1 MTITDDVRKTLSDPT
16 PLYAVAGT
24 ADLALEKLREVPA
37 LVERLRAEAPER
49 LSAVRETDPRDVQER
64 VSKQAKEAQAK
75 VAERLDGLDTDIK
88 KLRETA
94 QDLALQGVGRAA
106 EYAVKAR
113 ETYDEL
119 AERGRGAVA
128 EWRGDTADAVQ
139 VTTEIIRPRED
150 GDAAGKDAGAAVGG
164 AAAGGAGAVRDEPA
178 DEKPAAGSAA
188 TGTGKPAAKKAA
200 PRKTAARGTGRTG
213 ANGTAKKS
221 ATKKTPKSES

>member
-64 VSKQAKEAQAK
+64 MSKQAKETQAK
-75 VAERLDGLDTDIK
+75 VAERLEGLDTDIK
-88 KLRETA
+88 KLRESA
-94 QDLALQGVGRAA
+94 QDLALQSVGRAA

-139 VTTEIIRPRED
+139 VTTEIIRPGGEKKD
-150 GDAAGKDAGAAVGG
+150 VGDE
-164 AAAGGAGAVRDEPA
+164 AAAPVRDEPVA
-178 DEKPAAGSAA
+178 EKPAAA
-188 TGTGKPAAKKAA
+188 KPAAKKAG
-200 PRKTAARGTGRTG
+200 PRKTAARGTGRTS

-221 ATKKTPKSES
+221 AAKKTTPKSDS

>member
-16 PLYAVAGT
+16 PLYAAAGT

-75 VAERLDGLDTDIK
+75 VAERLGDLDTDIR

-94 QDLALQGVGRAA
+94 QDLALQSVGRAA

-139 VTTEIIRPRED
+139 VTTEIIRPGAEK
-150 GDAAGKDAGAAVGG
+150 AEQAEKKDAGAAAAATGG
-164 AAAGGAGAVRDEPA
+164 KAAGGD
-178 DEKPAAGSAA
+178 AAASAA
-188 TGTGKPAAKKAA
+188 KAAAKKAA
-200 PRKTAARGTGRTG
+200 PRRTAARGGTGRTG

-221 ATKKTPKSES
+221 AAKKTPKTDS

>member
-16 PLYAVAGT
+16 PLYAAAGT

-75 VAERLDGLDTDIK
+75 VAERLGDLDTDIR

-94 QDLALQGVGRAA
+94 QDLALQSVGRAA

-139 VTTEIIRPRED
+139 VTTEIIRPGAEKAEQTEQAEKKD
-150 GDAAGKDAGAAVGG
+150 AGDEAAATGGKATGDAAA
-164 AAAGGAGAVRDEPA
+164 
-178 DEKPAAGSAA
+178 SAA
-188 TGTGKPAAKKAA
+188 KPAAKKAA
-200 PRKTAARGTGRTG
+200 PRRTAARGGTGRTG

-221 ATKKTPKSES
+221 AAKKTPKTDS

>member
-1 MTITDDVRKTLSDPT
+1 MTRTDDVRKTLSDPT

-64 VSKQAKEAQAK
+64 VSKQAKQAQAK
-75 VAERLDGLDTDIK
+75 VAERLGDLDTDIK

-94 QDLALQGVGRAA
+94 QDLALQSVGRAA

-128 EWRGDTADAVQ
+128 EWRGETADKIE
-139 VTTEIIRPRED
+139 VTTEIIRP
-150 GDAAGKDAGAAVGG
+150 GG
-164 AAAGGAGAVRDEPA
+164 
-178 DEKPAAGSAA
+178 EKAA
-188 TGTGKPAAKKAA
+188 TGEGVTGEAAAPAGDKTGDRTDGRTDGEAGDGPAAAKPAAKKAA
-200 PRKTAARGTGRTG
+200 PRKRTPRTG
-213 ANGTAKKS
+213 ANGTAKKT
-221 ATKKTPKSES
+221 AARKPRPKTDS

>member
-75 VAERLDGLDTDIK
+75 VAERLGGLDTDIK
-88 KLRETA
+88 KLRESA

-139 VTTEIIRPRED
+139 VTTEIIRPRGDE
-150 GDAAGKDAGAAVGG
+150 DAAGKDAAG
-164 AAAGGAGAVRDEPA
+164 AAAGPVRDEPA
-178 DEKPAAGSAA
+178 AGKPAAERTA
-188 TGTGKPAAKKAA
+188 KPAAKKTT
-200 PRKTAARGTGRTG
+200 PRKTTARGTGRTS
-213 ANGTAKKS
+213 ANGSAKKS
-221 ATKKTPKSES
+221 APKKTPKSDS